1 MLKSGVAAISGGSSS
16 SNSSALSA
24 INSLS
29 NSVISARVISV
40 VLNSNSEYFTD
51 VGGWSGIGTIKFQ
64 LTEAA
69 PSPQTKNNIK
79 GSFARPLLPFLKNY
93 PLVNEFVLL
102 FFLPNQ
108 EKTQI
113 SGNGDYYYLNP
124 IGIWNS
130 QHHNAFADNYDPY
143 NTLSPS
149 MQKTVFDM
157 VAGNVQKP
165 STQPLTLNLNGNSG
179 GTFIEK
185 PNIHPILPFAGDN
198 IFEGRFGN
206 SIRLGATSNVS
217 AEIVNNWSKSGANGN
232 PITILRNGQPA
243 ASQTDGWVPVTE
255 DINTDLSSAYLTSD
269 QQIPIDIAVAK
280 KVEGETSTIPFSAVI
295 SKTPISPKSFNKPQV
310 ILNSGRLLFNTTTDS
325 ILLSSQK
332 SIVLEAIEDVGI
344 KSQSGNLNLLS
355 DKGNISLG
363 KNNATQAAI
372 LGDAFIEQFS
382 ALLNSLNQLADAL
395 NKEPSLNATPA
406 VAYLMKDSIKN
417 IQNQI
422 PNLVSQKVKL
432 A

>member
-1 MLKSGVAAISGGSSS
+1 MLKSGVAILSGNST
-16 SNSSALSA
+16 SNSSATSA
-24 INSLS
+24 IDSLS
-29 NSVISARVISV
+29 NSVISARVTSV
-40 VLNSNSEYFTD
+40 VLNSNSEYFTA

-69 PSPQTKNNIK
+69 PSAQTKNNTK

-108 EKTQI
+108 EKSQI

-130 QHHNAFADNYDPY
+130 QHHNAFPDNYDPY
-143 NTLSPS
+143 NTSAPS
-149 MQKTVFDM
+149 MQKSVFDIE
-157 VAGNVQKP
+157 AGNVQKP

-185 PNIHPILPFAGDN
+185 ANIHPILPFAGDN

-206 SIRLGATSNVS
+206 SIRLGATSNVT
-217 AEIVNNWSKSGANGN
+217 AEITNNWSKSGANGN
-232 PITILRNGQPA
+232 PITILRNGQPPT
-243 ASQTDGWVPVTE
+243 SQTDGWVPVTE
-255 DINTDLSSAYLTSD
+255 DINVDLSSIYLTSN

-280 KVEGETSTIPFSAVI
+280 KAEGEASTIPFSAVI
-295 SKTPISPKSFNKPQV
+295 SKAPISPKSFNQQQV
-310 ILNSGRLLFNTTTDS
+310 ILNSGRLLFNTSTDS
-325 ILLSSQK
+325 ILFSSQK

-344 KSQSGNLNLLS
+344 KSQNGNLNLLS
-355 DKGNISLG
+355 DKGNVSIG
-363 KNNATQAAI
+363 QNNAKQAAV
-372 LGDAFIEQFS
+372 LGDAFMDQFS
-382 ALLNSLNQLADAL
+382 ALLDNLIQLADTL

-406 VAYLMKDSIKN
+406 VAYLMKDSLTN

>member
-1 MLKSGVAAISGGSSS
+1 MLKSGVAALSGNST
-16 SNSSALSA
+16 SNSSATSA
-24 INSLS
+24 IDSLS
-29 NSVISARVISV
+29 NSVISARVTSV
-40 VLNSNSEYFTD
+40 VLNSNSEYFTA

-69 PSPQTKNNIK
+69 PSAQTKNNTK

-130 QHHNAFADNYDPY
+130 QHHNAFPDNYDPY
-143 NTLSPS
+143 NTSAPS
-149 MQKTVFDM
+149 MQKSVFDIE
-157 VAGNVQKP
+157 AGNIQKQ
-165 STQPLTLNLNGNSG
+165 STQPLVLNLNGNSG

-185 PNIHPILPFAGDN
+185 ANIHPILPFAGDN

-217 AEIVNNWSKSGANGN
+217 AEITNNWSKSGANGS

-243 ASQTDGWVPVTE
+243 SSQTDGWVPVTE
-255 DINTDLSSAYLTSD
+255 DVNVDLSSIYLTSN

-280 KVEGETSTIPFSAVI
+280 KAEGEASTIPFSAVI
-295 SKTPISPKSFNKPQV
+295 TKAPISPKSFNQQQV
-310 ILNSGRLLFNTTTDS
+310 ILNSGRLLFNTSTDS
-325 ILLSSQK
+325 ILFSSQK

-344 KSQSGNLNLLS
+344 KSQNGNLNLLS
-355 DKGNISLG
+355 DKGNVSIG
-363 KNNATQAAI
+363 QNNAKQAAV
-372 LGDAFIEQFS
+372 LGDSFMEQFS
-382 ALLNSLNQLADAL
+382 ALLDNLIQLADTL

-406 VAYLMKDSIKN
+406 VAYLMKDSLTN

>member
-1 MLKSGVAAISGGSSS
+1 MLKTGIAAISGDSS
-16 SNSSALSA
+16 SNTSSTLSA

-29 NSVISARVISV
+29 NNVISARVTSV
-40 VLNSNSEYFTD
+40 VLNSNSEYFTA
-51 VGGWSGIGTIKFQ
+51 VGGWSGIGTVRFQ

-69 PSPQTKNNIK
+69 PSSQTKNNTK

-130 QHHNAFADNYDPY
+130 QHHNAFPDNYDPY
-143 NTLSPS
+143 NNSAPS
-149 MQKTVFDM
+149 MQKSVFDII
-157 VAGNVQKP
+157 AGNVQKQ

-185 PNIHPILPFAGDN
+185 PNIHPILSFAGDN

-206 SIRLGATSNVS
+206 SIRLGATSNVT
-217 AEIVNNWSKSGANGN
+217 AEITNNWSKSGANGN
-232 PITILRNGQPA
+232 PITILRNGQPPT
-243 ASQTDGWVPVTE
+243 SQTDGWVPVTE
-255 DINTDLSSAYLTSD
+255 DINVDLSSIYLTSN
-269 QQIPIDIAVAK
+269 QQIPLDIAVAR

-295 SKTPISPKSFNKPQV
+295 SKAPISPKSFNQQQV
-310 ILNSGRLLFNTTTDS
+310 ILNSGRLLFNTNTDS
-325 ILLSSQK
+325 ILFSSQK

-344 KSQSGNLNLLS
+344 KSQNGNLSLLS
-355 DKGNISLG
+355 DKGNVSIG
-363 KNNATQAAI
+363 QVNAKQSAV
-372 LGDAFIEQFS
+372 LGDAFMDQFAS
-382 ALLNSLNQLADAL
+382 LLNSLMQLADAL

-406 VAYLMKDSIKN
+406 VAYLMKDSITN

>member
-1 MLKSGVAAISGGSSS
+1 MLKTGIAAISGDSS
-16 SNSSALSA
+16 SNTSSTLSA

-29 NSVISARVISV
+29 NNVISARVTSV
-40 VLNSNSEYFTD
+40 VLNSNSEYFTA
-51 VGGWSGIGTIKFQ
+51 VGGWSGIGTVRFQ

-69 PSPQTKNNIK
+69 PSSQTKNNTK

-130 QHHNAFADNYDPY
+130 QHHNAFPDNYDPY
-143 NTLSPS
+143 NNSAPS
-149 MQKTVFDM
+149 MQKSVFDII
-157 VAGNVQKP
+157 AGNVQKQ

-185 PNIHPILPFAGDN
+185 PNIHPILSFAGDN

-206 SIRLGATSNVS
+206 SIRLGATSNVT
-217 AEIVNNWSKSGANGN
+217 AEITNNWSKSGVNGS
-232 PITILRNGQPA
+232 PITILRNGQPPT
-243 ASQTDGWVPVTE
+243 SQTDGWVPVTE
-255 DINTDLSSAYLTSD
+255 DINVDLSSIYLTSN
-269 QQIPIDIAVAK
+269 QQIPLDIAVARK
-280 KVEGETSTIPFSAVI
+280 AEGEASTIPFSAVI
-295 SKTPISPKSFNKPQV
+295 SKAPISPKSFNQQQV
-310 ILNSGRLLFNTTTDS
+310 ILNSGRLLFNTSTDS
-325 ILLSSQK
+325 ILFSSKK

-344 KSQSGNLNLLS
+344 KSQNGNVSILS
-355 DKGNISLG
+355 DKGNVSIG
-363 KNNATQAAI
+363 QVNAAQSAV
-372 LGDAFIEQFS
+372 LGDAFMDQFL
-382 ALLNSLNQLADAL
+382 ALLNSLSQLADAL

-406 VAYLMKDSIKN
+406 VAYLMKDSITN

>member
-1 MLKSGVAAISGGSSS
+1 MLKTGVAAISGGSSS

-24 INSLS
+24 IDSLS
-29 NSVISARVISV
+29 NSVISARVLGV
-40 VLNSNSEYFTD
+40 VLNSNSEYFTA
-51 VGGWSGIGTIKFQ
+51 VGGWSGIGTIRFQ

-69 PSPQTKNNIK
+69 PSIQTKNNTK
-79 GSFARPLLPFLKNY
+79 GSFAKPLLPFLKNY

-130 QHHNAFADNYDPY
+130 QHHNAFPDNYAPY
-143 NTLSPS
+143 NTSAPS
-149 MQKTVFDM
+149 MQKSVFDI
-157 VAGNVQKP
+157 VAGNVQKQ

-206 SIRLGATSNVS
+206 SIRLGATSNVT
-217 AEIVNNWSKSGANGN
+217 AEITNNWSKSGANGN

-243 ASQTDGWVPVTE
+243 STPTDGWVPITE
-255 DINTDLSSAYLTSD
+255 DINTDLSSAYLTSN
-269 QQIPIDIAVAK
+269 QQIPIDVAVAK

-295 SKTPISPKSFNKPQV
+295 SKAPISPKSFNQSQV
-310 ILNSGRLLFNTTTDS
+310 ILNSGRLLFNTTSDS
-325 ILLSSQK
+325 ILLSSKK

-344 KSQSGNLNLLS
+344 KSQNGNVSILSNSGNVS
-355 DKGNISLG
+355 IGQV
-363 KNNATQAAI
+363 NAAQSAV
-372 LGDAFIEQFS
+372 LGDAFMDQFS
-382 ALLNSLNQLADAL
+382 SLLNSLTQLADAL

-406 VAYLMKDSIKN
+406 VAYLMKDSITN

-422 PNLVSQKVKL
+422 PNLVSRKVKL

>member
-1 MLKSGVAAISGGSSS
+1 MLKTGVASISGGSSS
-16 SNSSALSA
+16 SSSSTTNA

-29 NSVISARVISV
+29 NSVISARVTSV
-40 VLNSNSEYFTD
+40 VLNSNSEYFTA

-64 LTEAA
+64 LTEAGI
-69 PSPQTKNNIK
+69 SPQTKNNTK

-130 QHHNAFADNYDPY
+130 QHHNAFPDNYDPY
-143 NTLSPS
+143 NTSAAS

-185 PNIHPILPFAGDN
+185 ANIHPILPFAGDN

-217 AEIVNNWSKSGANGN
+217 AEITNNWSKSGANGN

-243 ASQTDGWVPVTE
+243 TTPTDGWIPLTE
-255 DINTDLSSAYLTSD
+255 DVNTDLSSAYLTSN
-269 QQIPIDIAVAK
+269 QQIPIDVAVAK

-295 SKTPISPKSFNKPQV
+295 SKAPISPKSFNQPQV
-310 ILNSGRLLFNTTTDS
+310 ILNSGRLLFNTTSDS
-325 ILLSSQK
+325 ILLSSKK

-344 KSQSGNLNLLS
+344 KSQNGNVSILSNSGNVS
-355 DKGNISLG
+355 IGQV
-363 KNNATQAAI
+363 NAAQSAV
-372 LGDAFIEQFS
+372 LGDALMDQFS
-382 ALLNSLNQLADAL
+382 ALLNSLIQLADAL

-406 VAYLMKDSIKN
+406 VAYLMKDSLTN

>member
-1 MLKSGVAAISGGSSS
+1 MLKTGIAAISGDSS
-16 SNSSALSA
+16 SNTSSTLSA

-29 NSVISARVISV
+29 NNVISARVTSV
-40 VLNSNSEYFTD
+40 VLNSNSEYFTA
-51 VGGWSGIGTIKFQ
+51 VGGWSGIGTVRFQ

-69 PSPQTKNNIK
+69 PSSQTKNNTK

-130 QHHNAFADNYDPY
+130 QHHNAFPDNYDPY
-143 NTLSPS
+143 NNSAPS
-149 MQKTVFDM
+149 MQKSVFDII
-157 VAGNVQKP
+157 AGNVQKQ

-206 SIRLGATSNVS
+206 SIRLGATSNVT
-217 AEIVNNWSKSGANGN
+217 AEITNNWSKSGVNGS
-232 PITILRNGQPA
+232 PITILRNGQPPT
-243 ASQTDGWVPVTE
+243 SQTDGWVPVTE
-255 DINTDLSSAYLTSD
+255 DINVDLSSIYLTSN
-269 QQIPIDIAVAK
+269 QQIPLDIAVARK
-280 KVEGETSTIPFSAVI
+280 AEGEASTIPFSAVI
-295 SKTPISPKSFNKPQV
+295 SKAPISPKSFNQQQV
-310 ILNSGRLLFNTTTDS
+310 ILNSGRLLFNTSTDS
-325 ILLSSQK
+325 ILFSSKK

-344 KSQSGNLNLLS
+344 KSQNGNVSILS
-355 DKGNISLG
+355 NKGNVSIG
-363 KNNATQAAI
+363 QVNASQSAI
-372 LGDAFIEQFS
+372 LGDAFMDQFL
-382 ALLNSLNQLADAL
+382 ALLNSLSQLADAL

-406 VAYLMKDSIKN
+406 VAYLMKDSITN

>member
-1 MLKSGVAAISGGSSS
+1 MLKTGIAAISGDSS
-16 SNSSALSA
+16 SNTSSTLSA

-29 NSVISARVISV
+29 NNVISARVTSV
-40 VLNSNSEYFTD
+40 VLNSNSEYFTA
-51 VGGWSGIGTIKFQ
+51 VGGWSGIGTVRFQ

-69 PSPQTKNNIK
+69 PSSQTKNNTK

-130 QHHNAFADNYDPY
+130 QHHNAFPDNYDPY
-143 NTLSPS
+143 NNSAPS
-149 MQKTVFDM
+149 MQKSVFDII
-157 VAGNVQKP
+157 AGNVQKQ

-185 PNIHPILPFAGDN
+185 PNIHPILSFAGDN

-206 SIRLGATSNVS
+206 SIRLGATSNVT
-217 AEIVNNWSKSGANGN
+217 AEITNNWSKSGVNGS
-232 PITILRNGQPA
+232 PITILRNGQPPT
-243 ASQTDGWVPVTE
+243 SQTDGWVPVTE
-255 DINTDLSSAYLTSD
+255 DINVDLSSIYLTSN
-269 QQIPIDIAVAK
+269 QQIPLDIAVARK
-280 KVEGETSTIPFSAVI
+280 AEGEASTIPFSAVI
-295 SKTPISPKSFNKPQV
+295 SKAPISPKSFNQQQV
-310 ILNSGRLLFNTTTDS
+310 ILNSGRLLFNTSTDS
-325 ILLSSQK
+325 ILFSSKK

-344 KSQSGNLNLLS
+344 KSQNGNVSILS
-355 DKGNISLG
+355 NKGNVSIG
-363 KNNATQAAI
+363 QVNASQSAI
-372 LGDAFIEQFS
+372 LGDAFMDQFL
-382 ALLNSLNQLADAL
+382 ALLNSLSQLADAL

-406 VAYLMKDSIKN
+406 VAYLMKDSITN

>member
-1 MLKSGVAAISGGSSS
+1 MLKTGVAAISGGSSP
-16 SNSSALSA
+16 SNSSTLSA
-24 INSLS
+24 LDSLS
-29 NSVISARVISV
+29 NSVISARVIGV
-40 VLNSNSEYFTD
+40 VLNSNSEYFTT
-51 VGGWSGIGTIKFQ
+51 VGGWSGIGTIRFQ

-69 PSPQTKNNIK
+69 PSAQTKNNTK

-130 QHHNAFADNYDPY
+130 QHHNAFPDNYAPY
-143 NTLSPS
+143 NTSAPS
-149 MQKTVFDM
+149 MQKSVFDIT
-157 VAGNVQKP
+157 AGNVQKQ

-206 SIRLGATSNVS
+206 SIRLGATSNVT
-217 AEIVNNWSKSGANGN
+217 AEITNNWSKSGANGN

-255 DINTDLSSAYLTSD
+255 DINTDLSSAYLTSN
-269 QQIPIDIAVAK
+269 QQIPIDVAVAK
-280 KVEGETSTIPFSAVI
+280 KVEGEASTIPFSAVI
-295 SKTPISPKSFNKPQV
+295 SKAPISPKSFNQSQV
-310 ILNSGRLLFNTTTDS
+310 ILNSGRLLFNTTSDS
-325 ILLSSQK
+325 ILLSAQK
-332 SIVLEAIEDVGI
+332 SIVLESIEDLGI
-344 KSQSGNLNLLS
+344 KSQTGNVSILSNSGNVS
-355 DKGNISLG
+355 IGQV
-363 KNNATQAAI
+363 NASQSAV
-372 LGDAFIEQFS
+372 LGDALMDQFS
-382 ALLNSLNQLADAL
+382 ALLNSLIQLADAL

-406 VAYLMKDSIKN
+406 VAYLMKDSLTN

-422 PNLVSQKVKL
+422 PNLISQKVKL

>member
-1 MLKSGVAAISGGSSS
+1 MLKSGIASFRDDSSS
-16 SNSSALSA
+16 TSTTLSA

-29 NSVISARVISV
+29 NNVISARVTSV
-40 VLNSNSEYFTD
+40 VLNSNSEYFSA
-51 VGGWSGIGTIKFQ
+51 VGEWSGIGTIRFQ

-69 PSPQTKNNIK
+69 PSPQTKNNTK

-130 QHHNAFADNYDPY
+130 QHHNAYPDNYAPY
-143 NTLSPS
+143 NTSSPS
-149 MQKTVFDM
+149 MQKTVFDIA
-157 VAGNVQKP
+157 AGNVQKP

-185 PNIHPILPFAGDN
+185 PNIHPVLPFAGDN

-206 SIRLGATSNVS
+206 SIRLGATSNVN
-217 AEIVNNWSKSGANGN
+217 AEITNNWSKSGVNGN
-232 PITILRNGQPA
+232 PITILRNGQPPI
-243 ASQTDGWVPVTE
+243 SKNDGWVPVTE
-255 DINTDLSSAYLTSD
+255 DINSDLTSVYLTSD
-269 QQIPIDIAVAK
+269 QQIPIDISVAR
-280 KVEGETSTIPFSAVI
+280 KVEGETSSIPFSSVI
-295 SKTPISPKSFNKPQV
+295 SKAPISPKSFNQPQV
-310 ILNSGRLLFNTTTDS
+310 ILNSGRLLFNTSTDS
-325 ILLSSQK
+325 ILFSSQK
-332 SIVLEAIEDVGI
+332 SIVLESVEDVGI
-344 KSQSGNLNLLS
+344 KSQNGNVNILSNSGNVS
-355 DKGNISLG
+355 IGQV
-363 KNNATQAAI
+363 NAPQAAV
-372 LGDAFIEQFS
+372 LGDNFMVQFD
-382 ALLNSLNQLADAL
+382 ALLTNLTQLANAL
-395 NKEPSLNATPA
+395 NAEPSLTTTPA
-406 VAYLMKDSIKN
+406 VDYLMKDSIQI

-422 PNLVSQKVKL
+422 PNLLSKKIKL

>member
-1 MLKSGVAAISGGSSS
+1 MLKSGIASFRDDSSS
-16 SNSSALSA
+16 TSTTLSA

-29 NSVISARVISV
+29 NNVISARVTSV
-40 VLNSNSEYFTD
+40 VLNSNSEYFSA
-51 VGGWSGIGTIKFQ
+51 VGEWSGIGTIRFQ

-69 PSPQTKNNIK
+69 PSPQTKNNTK

-130 QHHNAFADNYDPY
+130 QHHNAYPDNYAPY
-143 NTLSPS
+143 NTSSPS
-149 MQKTVFDM
+149 MQKTVFDIA
-157 VAGNVQKP
+157 AGNVQKP

-185 PNIHPILPFAGDN
+185 PNIHPVLPFAGDN

-206 SIRLGATSNVS
+206 SIRLGATSNVN
-217 AEIVNNWSKSGANGN
+217 AEITNNWSKSGVNGN
-232 PITILRNGQPA
+232 PITILRNGQPPI
-243 ASQTDGWVPVTE
+243 SKNDGWVPVTE
-255 DINTDLSSAYLTSD
+255 DINSDLTSVYLTSD
-269 QQIPIDIAVAK
+269 QQIPIDISVAR
-280 KVEGETSTIPFSAVI
+280 KVEGETSSIPFSSVI
-295 SKTPISPKSFNKPQV
+295 SKAPISPKSFNQPQV
-310 ILNSGRLLFNTTTDS
+310 ILNSGRLLFNTSTDS
-325 ILLSSQK
+325 ILFSSQK
-332 SIVLEAIEDVGI
+332 SIVLESVEDVGI
-344 KSQSGNLNLLS
+344 KSQNGNVNILSNSGNVS
-355 DKGNISLG
+355 IGQV
-363 KNNATQAAI
+363 NAPQAAV
-372 LGDAFIEQFS
+372 LGDNFMVQFD
-382 ALLNSLNQLADAL
+382 ALLTNLTQLANAL
-395 NKEPSLNATPA
+395 NAEPSLTTTPA
-406 VAYLMKDSIKN
+406 VAYLMKDSIQI

-422 PNLVSQKVKL
+422 PNLLSKKIKL

>member
-1 MLKSGVAAISGGSSS
+1 MLKTGVASISGGSSS
-16 SNSSALSA
+16 SSSSTTNA

-29 NSVISARVISV
+29 NSVISARVTSV
-40 VLNSNSEYFTD
+40 VLNSNSEYFTA

-64 LTEAA
+64 LTEAGI
-69 PSPQTKNNIK
+69 SPQTKNNTK

-130 QHHNAFADNYDPY
+130 QHHNAFPDNYDPY
-143 NTLSPS
+143 NTSAAS

-185 PNIHPILPFAGDN
+185 ANIHPILPFAGDN

-217 AEIVNNWSKSGANGN
+217 AEITNNWSKSGANGN

-243 ASQTDGWVPVTE
+243 TTPTDGWIPLTE
-255 DINTDLSSAYLTSD
+255 DVNTDLSSAYLTSN
-269 QQIPIDIAVAK
+269 QQIPIDVAVAK

-295 SKTPISPKSFNKPQV
+295 SKAPISPKSFNQPQV
-310 ILNSGRLLFNTTTDS
+310 ILNSGRLLFNTTSDS

-332 SIVLEAIEDVGI
+332 NIVLESIEDVGI
-344 KSQSGNLNLLS
+344 KSQNGNVSILSNSGNVS
-355 DKGNISLG
+355 IGQV
-363 KNNATQAAI
+363 NAAQSAV
-372 LGDAFIEQFS
+372 LGDALMDQFS
-382 ALLNSLNQLADAL
+382 ALLNSLIQLADAL

-406 VAYLMKDSIKN
+406 VAYLMKDSLTN

>member
-1 MLKSGVAAISGGSSS
+1 MLKSGVASLSGNSI
-16 SNSSALSA
+16 SNSSATNA

-29 NSVISARVISV
+29 NNVISARVTSV
-40 VLNSNSEYFTD
+40 VLNSNSEYFGA
-51 VGGWSGIGTIKFQ
+51 VGGWSGIGSIRFQ

-69 PSPQTKNNIK
+69 PSPQTKNNTK

-108 EKTQI
+108 EKSQI

-130 QHHNAFADNYDPY
+130 QHHNAFPDNYDPY
-143 NTLSPS
+143 NTSAPS
-149 MQKTVFDM
+149 MQKSVFDIE
-157 VAGNVQKP
+157 AGNVQKP

-185 PNIHPILPFAGDN
+185 ANIHPILPFAGDN

-206 SIRLGATSNVS
+206 SIRLGATSNVT
-217 AEIVNNWSKSGANGN
+217 AEITNNWSKSGVNGS

-243 ASQTDGWVPVTE
+243 TSQTDGWVPVTE
-255 DINTDLSSAYLTSD
+255 DINKDLSSIYLTSD

-280 KVEGETSTIPFSAVI
+280 KAEGEASTIPFSAVI
-295 SKTPISPKSFNKPQV
+295 SKAPISPKSFNQQQV
-310 ILNSGRLLFNTTTDS
+310 ILNSGRLLFNTSTDS
-325 ILLSSQK
+325 ILFSSQK
-332 SIVLEAIEDVGI
+332 SIVLESIEDIGI
-344 KSQSGNLNLLS
+344 KSQNGNLNLLS
-355 DKGNISLG
+355 NKGNVSLG
-363 KNNATQAAI
+363 QTNAQQSAI
-372 LGDAFIEQFS
+372 LGDAFMEQFS
-382 ALLNSLNQLADAL
+382 ALLNNLTQLAEAL
-395 NKEPSLNATPA
+395 NKEPSLTTTPA
-406 VAYLMKDSIKN
+406 VAYLMKDSLQI

>member
-1 MLKSGVAAISGGSSS
+1 MLKSGVAILSGNST
-16 SNSSALSA
+16 SNSSATSA
-24 INSLS
+24 IDSLS
-29 NSVISARVISV
+29 NSVISARVTSV
-40 VLNSNSEYFTD
+40 VLNSNSEYFTA

-69 PSPQTKNNIK
+69 PSAQTKNNTK

-130 QHHNAFADNYDPY
+130 QHHNAFPDNYDPY
-143 NTLSPS
+143 NTSAPS
-149 MQKTVFDM
+149 MQKSVFDIE
-157 VAGNVQKP
+157 AGNIQKQ

-185 PNIHPILPFAGDN
+185 ANIHPILPFAGDN

-206 SIRLGATSNVS
+206 SIRLGATSNVT
-217 AEIVNNWSKSGANGN
+217 AEITNNWSKSGANGN
-232 PITILRNGQPA
+232 PITILRNGQPPT
-243 ASQTDGWVPVTE
+243 SQTDGWVPVTE
-255 DINTDLSSAYLTSD
+255 DINVDLSSIYLTSN

-280 KVEGETSTIPFSAVI
+280 KAEGEASTIPFSAVI
-295 SKTPISPKSFNKPQV
+295 SKAPISPKSFNQQQV
-310 ILNSGRLLFNTTTDS
+310 ILNSGRLLFNTSTDS
-325 ILLSSQK
+325 ILFSSQK

-344 KSQSGNLNLLS
+344 KSQNGNLNLLS
-355 DKGNISLG
+355 DKGNVSIG
-363 KNNATQAAI
+363 QNNAKQAAV
-372 LGDAFIEQFS
+372 LGDAFMDQFS
-382 ALLNSLNQLADAL
+382 ALLDNLIQLADTL

-406 VAYLMKDSIKN
+406 VAYLMKDSLTN

>member
-1 MLKSGVAAISGGSSS
+1 MLKSGVASISGGSSS
-16 SNSSALSA
+16 SSSSTTNA

-29 NSVISARVISV
+29 NSVISARVTSV
-40 VLNSNSEYFTD
+40 VLNSNSEYFTA

-64 LTEAA
+64 LTEAGI
-69 PSPQTKNNIK
+69 SPQTKNNTK

-130 QHHNAFADNYDPY
+130 QHHNAFPDNYDPY
-143 NTLSPS
+143 NTSAAS
-149 MQKTVFDM
+149 MQKTVFDI

-179 GTFIEK
+179 GTFVEK
-185 PNIHPILPFAGDN
+185 ANIHPILSFAGDN

-217 AEIVNNWSKSGANGN
+217 AEITNNWSKSGANGN
-232 PITILRNGQPA
+232 PITILRNGQSPI
-243 ASQTDGWVPVTE
+243 SKNDGWVPVTE
-255 DINTDLSSAYLTSD
+255 DINVDLSSAYLTSN
-269 QQIPIDIAVAK
+269 QQIPIDVAVAK

-295 SKTPISPKSFNKPQV
+295 SKAPISPKSFNQSQV
-310 ILNSGRLLFNTTTDS
+310 ILNSGRLLFNTTSDS

-344 KSQSGNLNLLS
+344 KSQNGNVSILSNSGNVS
-355 DKGNISLG
+355 IGQV
-363 KNNATQAAI
+363 NAAQSAV
-372 LGDAFIEQFS
+372 LGDAFMDQFAS
-382 ALLNSLNQLADAL
+382 LLNSLMQLADAL

-406 VAYLMKDSIKN
+406 VAYLMKDSITN

-422 PNLVSQKVKL
+422 PNLVSRKVKL